1 MEEKLKSAIER
12 YQKAPT
18 SLEAYKAISDFVELI
33 MTVPEFIK
41 QVGEEG
47 EKIRIAQAEL
57 NADKGWNYGL
67 RGRDLDEHNKRRGQK
82 YEALFQLDP
91 WFPLHNLRLIH
102 TGIQPENIV
111 SNTDWLF
118 HRFGPDDPLP
128 KADREECQLFI
139 DKLYK
144 KILPFLPKEDEKIKE
159 EVAIV
164 TEEKEEAKPL
174 SFDEER
180 STLCL
185 TGKEIKISIKQN
197 DRTNG
202 HYVLQHIFTAE
213 EGLKQQYPYAEIAE
227 DTFKS
232 EYTGKNEWRKYHRAC
247 EDINKKARKQAGID
261 DFLIFTT
268 GRTGWVKINEKYLE

>member
-1 MEEKLKSAIER
+1 MEEKLKLAIEK

-33 MTVPEFIK
+33 ITVPEFIK
-41 QVGEEG
+41 QIEEEG
-47 EKIRIAQAEL
+47 ERIRIAQIEL
-57 NADKGWNYGL
+57 SVDKGWNYGL

-82 YEALFQLDP
+82 GEALFQLDP
-91 WFPLHNLRLIH
+91 TPPLRSLQGIH
-102 TGIQPENIV
+102 LGIQTENIV
-111 SNTDWLF
+111 ASSDWLF

-128 KADREECQLFI
+128 KVYKKEYQLFI

-144 KILPFLPKEDEKIKE
+144 KILPFLPKDNEEVKK

-164 TEEKEEAKPL
+164 REEKEKVKPL
-174 SFDEER
+174 SFDEEK
-180 STLCL
+180 SALYL

-197 DRTNG
+197 DKANG
-202 HYVLQHIFTAE
+202 HYILQHIFTAE
-213 EGLKQQYPYAEIAE
+213 EGLKQQYPYAEVAE
-227 DTFKS
+227 DTFKA
-232 EYTGKNEWRKYHRAC
+232 EYAGKNEWKKYYRAC
-247 EDINKKARKQAGID
+247 KDINEKTRKQTGID